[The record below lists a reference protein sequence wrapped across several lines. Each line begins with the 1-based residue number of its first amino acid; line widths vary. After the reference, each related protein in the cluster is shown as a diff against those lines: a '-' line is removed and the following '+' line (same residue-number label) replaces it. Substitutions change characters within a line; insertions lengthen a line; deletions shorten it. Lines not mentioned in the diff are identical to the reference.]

1 MAISQVSKGVYVIS
15 PAQVK
20 KYKDTAAG
28 EYTSVFTKERAKQWE
43 LAQKQALMNIEVG
56 SERYKQEMLAYRDR
70 VKALD
75 DQLLANQ
82 KDASDVRAGL
92 LSASDRARIAAARAV
107 QDEEKERARREEL
120 KARTSTYTKGGT
132 TTSTSTGTTTGTGGV
147 GTGAR
152 APSAPKVSDTD
163 RQEIGGA
170 IRESGGDPLLAV
182 QGVEGRR
189 TGGTLVGGSEALSD
203 AQNVTLI
210 ESLVDARV
218 AESGVDRATAKA
230 DILTELEDGGKGY
243 IVDSVMRA
251 EAPAAPQAA
260 GAGGTRTSTS
270 TRTTTSTRAGQGF
283 YQPYAGLGELPALT
297 PAEEEAVLKSMAPA
311 DRTPELEFLA
321 KQRASLA
328 KQRAALTAPTA
339 PQFDFITQARDIAA
353 GRFGPT
359 QPSPAYRE
367 RLVTQG
373 LLTAPEDVRAELLR
387 QYRTTLPV
395 APTAAPSPVTA
406 GVPAPTPAPT
416 PTPTPI
422 PTPTPTPEVEL
433 PLQERLLL
441 ANMGR
446 ELAVPVSDKSMLET
460 LAQTTLVAPPS
471 RFPVTPTVSTVREPE
486 LMAAPTPPLN
496 LRPDTSRAA
505 ELALLGV
512 KSEGELVVPAGEKG
526 EPSTAGSVKD
536 IRPLNLPA
544 RSPFPAPPAVQL
556 EQAKAAGRLA
566 TSVEKS
572 EDVRVATKAGVQPEV
587 MGVKKGGPPSKVTY
601 LQNRIETALDL
612 KAKPSKLQR
621 LTASGSG
628 KVANDLYRANAAKGI
643 PFQRTWEEI
652 TMTFNGNEDAMKKAH
667 EVALALDMMTNDT
680 APKEK

>member
-1 MAISQVSKGVYVIS
+1 MAISQVSKGVYVVS

-92 LSASDRARIAAARAV
+92 LTASDRARIAAARAV
-107 QDEEKERARREEL
+107 QDEEKARARREEL
-120 KARTSTYTKGGT
+120 QARTATYTKGGT
-132 TTSTSTGTTTGTGGV
+132 TTSTSTGTSTGTGGA
-147 GTGAR
+147 GAGAR
-152 APSAPKVSDTD
+152 APAAPKVSDTD

-182 QGVEGRR
+182 QGVESRR

-218 AESGVDRATAKA
+218 AESGADRRTAKA
-230 DILTELEDGGKGY
+230 DILTELDDNGKGY

-251 EAPAAPQAA
+251 EAPAAPDTG
-260 GAGGTRTSTS
+260 GAGGPRTSTS

-283 YQPYAGLGELPALT
+283 YKPYAGLGELPALT
-297 PAEEEAVLKSMAPA
+297 AAEEEAVLKSMAPA

-321 KQRASLA
+321 LQRADLA
-328 KQRAALTAPTA
+328 KKRAALAAPTA

-387 QYRTTLPV
+387 QYRAVPAAAPITPPSAV
-395 APTAAPSPVTA
+395 PEGVAAPAPTA
-406 GVPAPTPAPT
+406 PATESK
-416 PTPTPI
+416 
-422 PTPTPTPEVEL
+422 PEVEL
-433 PLQERLLL
+433 PLRERLLL
-441 ANMGR
+441 ADMGR

-460 LAQTTLVAPPS
+460 LAATTLTSPARLTAPPS
-471 RFPVTPTVSTVREPE
+471 VSTMRQPE
-486 LMAAPTPPLN
+486 LVVAPTPPIN
-496 LRPDTSRAA
+496 IDTSRAA

-512 KSEGELVVPAGEKG
+512 KPEGELVVPAGDKG

-536 IRPLNLPA
+536 IRPLELPGRSPLPA
-544 RSPFPAPPAVQL
+544 TPKKQL
-556 EQAKAAGRLA
+556 EQAEAADRFA
-566 TSVEKS
+566 TSVEKA
-572 EDVRVATKAGVQPEV
+572 DAARVASKSSLTPEIL
-587 MGVKKGGPPSKVTY
+587 GVKKGGPPSKVTY

-612 KAKPSKLQR
+612 KTKPSKLER

-628 KVANDLYRANAAKGI
+628 KVARDLYRANAAKGI

-667 EVALALDMMTNDT
+667 EIALALDMMTNDT